1 MSDPKNATNLLTKVR
16 NRLSAVSAAKRLH
29 FLGLGGIAVAAVAVV
44 AIRLGGLLPPEAQ
57 NLQWLLLVPAAVV
70 LTAILLHRKV
80 ETQSAARAVDGF
92 AGTNDLF
99 LTLAALQNS
108 AGEYQPLVLKTAEE
122 KAQGIDAS
130 LVVPFRPQRS
140 IGMQLVSLGLLA
152 LLILL
157 LPTLDPFGRVEA
169 AVKVREEQK
178 EIRNLLKSVKTRRE
192 QVAKKVQAA
201 EDREQRIMKQAEELM
216 QKLRSMKPAQ
226 KQSNSD
232 ALEGQRK
239 QLNQMWK
246 QTNSDELRR
255 MLSENASQLFGSE
268 QNRRMNEW
276 LKDLQ
281 QGKTDG
287 LRQKMDQAQETM
299 QAMLNADTAEERQRL
314 ASQLRKELEEVRKFS
329 SRKAGSKALEN
340 SLDSALKALEALA
353 KQQEAAAGQKDGANN
368 SEQSEME
375 RQAREALEESLKMSQ
390 SELQE
395 LARSATDMKKLE
407 DALKT
412 LQQAQKLNQ
421 QGQLDGEQC
430 EGCQTLEE
438 YAQQYAKQ
446 MAGGTNGNAER
457 TESGEIM
464 AEDDSDP
471 EGYRDEKSRSQIQAG
486 KVLLSIRTREDATEK
501 DFNPDDL
508 RAYQNSVQAVKTG
521 VQSAI
526 EAEQIPPGYVD
537 GIRGYFDKLQ
547 DSPD

>member
-29 FLGLGGIAVAAVAVV
+29 FLGLGGFAVAAVAVV

-140 IGMQLVSLGLLA
+140 IGMQLVSLGVLA

-178 EIRNLLKSVKTRRE
+178 EISNLLKSVKTRRE
-192 QVAKKVQAA
+192 QVAKKVQTA

-281 QGKTDG
+281 EGKTDG
-287 LRQKMDQAQETM
+287 LQQKMDQAQETM

-353 KQQEAAAGQKDGANN
+353 KQQEAAAGRKDGANN

-375 RQAREALEESLKMSQ
+375 RQAREALEESLKMSK

-464 AEDDSDP
+464 DEDDSDP

-501 DFNPDDL
+501 DFDPDDL

>member
-1 MSDPKNATNLLTKVR
+1 
-16 NRLSAVSAAKRLH
+16 
-29 FLGLGGIAVAAVAVV
+29 
-44 AIRLGGLLPPEAQ
+44 
-57 NLQWLLLVPAAVV
+57 
-70 LTAILLHRKV
+70 
-80 ETQSAARAVDGF
+80 
-92 AGTNDLF
+92 
-99 LTLAALQNS
+99 
-108 AGEYQPLVLKTAEE
+108 
-122 KAQGIDAS
+122 
-130 LVVPFRPQRS
+130 
-140 IGMQLVSLGLLA
+140 

-178 EIRNLLKSVKTRRE
+178 EISNLLKSVKTRRE
-192 QVAKKVQAA
+192 QVAKKVQTA

-281 QGKTDG
+281 EGKTDG
-287 LRQKMDQAQETM
+287 LQQKMDQAQETM

-375 RQAREALEESLKMSQ
+375 RQAREALEESLKMSK

-464 AEDDSDP
+464 DEDDSDP

-501 DFNPDDL
+501 DFDPDDL

-547 DSPD
+547 DSPE

>member
-29 FLGLGGIAVAAVAVV
+29 FLGLGGFGVAAVAVV
-44 AIRLGGLLPPEAQ
+44 AVRLGGLLPPEAQ
-57 NLQWLLLVPAAVV
+57 NLQWLLLVPVAVV

-140 IGMQLVSLGLLA
+140 IGMQLVSLGVLA

-178 EIRNLLKSVKTRRE
+178 EISNLLKSVKTRRE
-192 QVAKKVQAA
+192 QIAKKVQTA
-201 EDREQRIMKQAEELM
+201 EEREQRIMKQAEELM

-246 QTNSDELRR
+246 QTDSDELRR

-281 QGKTDG
+281 EGKTDG
-287 LRQKMDQAQETM
+287 LQQKLDQAQETM

-353 KQQEAAAGQKDGANN
+353 KQQEAAAGQKEGANS
-368 SEQSEME
+368 SERTEME
-375 RQAREALEESLKMSQ
+375 RQAREALEESLKMSK

-457 TESGEIM
+457 TEPGEIM
-464 AEDDSDP
+464 DEDDSDP

-501 DFNPDDL
+501 DFDPDDL

>member
-16 NRLSAVSAAKRLH
+16 NRLSAVSAARRLH

-178 EIRNLLKSVKTRRE
+178 EISNLLKSVKTRRE

>member
-16 NRLSAVSAAKRLH
+16 NRLSAVSAARRLH

-57 NLQWLLLVPAAVV
+57 NLQWLLLMPAAVV

-178 EIRNLLKSVKTRRE
+178 EISNLLKSVKTRRE